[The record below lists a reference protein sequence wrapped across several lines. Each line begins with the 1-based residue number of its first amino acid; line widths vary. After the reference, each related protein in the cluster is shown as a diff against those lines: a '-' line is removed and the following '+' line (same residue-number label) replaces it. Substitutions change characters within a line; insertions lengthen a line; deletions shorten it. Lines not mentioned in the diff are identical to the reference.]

1 MADTPQDSGEPLG
14 DVVVVGSVAGSL
26 DNLPKSSLTSDTGGT
41 TTEYDQAILFIHG
54 IGDQKPGDTF
64 KAMVNPLEKEWEKDG
79 LKIEALNNK
88 SKKGQVGKKSPL
100 VESDIQLSGAYSKKV
115 ALREVYWH
123 GEENDFSTMPPK
135 KKFRSRLKKIKLM
148 QKATRKRYLKYISN
162 KFLPCLI
169 DNILIIVGV
178 IQILLLKLLQFRL
191 STIALIL
198 VSVFFLSDF
207 NSINRLSQD
216 GGNETN
222 MDKAYDALYPL
233 ISLIIWPTILVF
245 ILYKFTKI
253 RKLYRQIKSC
263 AMGSNSAQVDKVS
276 KDIMNILNKS
286 KSVLIV
292 AHSMGGYLS
301 HEALSRDSIREHLE
315 SEKDKHISLC
325 GLGSGLGPMLVIK
338 KYKKSNLFA
347 KFVFPVFL
355 LLAFFLY
362 VALWINLWVNL
373 IVSFIDPTKGARIF
387 YFNDWKFSA
396 SKKINVDIINLS
408 YELTT
413 VNPVHTAILCVIL
426 LVIFRFLILI
436 PTFKYYNSKELNF
449 NSLDKNNHREFYYVS
464 DFVGNTS
471 RYAYPK
477 GVGQEMLG
485 NPFLSTGKNEKTQL
499 YKILLGIV
507 IRRFFYSHDAGYYFK
522 STRLINFLKECSL
535 SGVNPKTFSAKDYK
549 PFCLWGVYCVALLGG
564 TWIFYSILKG
574 NQASQST
581 LIGVTI
587 IYFPLIIFCTWIV
600 YCLGYVAFHIIALI
614 ELKILHRFPCL
625 ERSKNSNMVAAVTA
639 VDEDLFPAYLLF
651 QFMILCL
658 IPPFFTVFYPEI
670 FNFFNPIFKALIL
683 FAFWILLVFISF
695 YSSIKLSLF
704 MRKKN

>member
-1 MADTPQDSGEPLG
+1 
-14 DVVVVGSVAGSL
+14 
-26 DNLPKSSLTSDTGGT
+26 
-41 TTEYDQAILFIHG
+41 
-54 IGDQKPGDTF
+54 
-64 KAMVNPLEKEWEKDG
+64 
-79 LKIEALNNK
+79 
-88 SKKGQVGKKSPL
+88 
-100 VESDIQLSGAYSKKV
+100 
-115 ALREVYWH
+115 
-123 GEENDFSTMPPK
+123 
-135 KKFRSRLKKIKLM
+135 M

-162 KFLPCLI
+162 KFLLCLI
-169 DNILIIVGV
+169 DNILIIAGV

-191 STIALIL
+191 STVAFIL

-253 RKLYRQIKSC
+253 NKLYGQIKSC
-263 AMGSNSAQVDKVS
+263 AMGSNSTQVDKVS

-355 LLAFFLY
+355 LLSFFLY

-387 YFNDWKFSA
+387 YFNDWKFRA
-396 SKKINVDIINLS
+396 DKKINVDIINLS
-408 YELTT
+408 CELTT
-413 VNPVHTAILCVIL
+413 VNPVHAAIFCVIL

-471 RYAYPK
+471 RYTYPK

-535 SGVNPKTFSAKDYK
+535 SGLNPKTFSAKDYK

-564 TWIFYSILKG
+564 TWIFYSILEG

-600 YCLGYVAFHIIALI
+600 YCLGYVAFHVIALM
-614 ELKILHRFPCL
+614 ELKIIHRFPCL
-625 ERSKNSNMVAAVTA
+625 ERSKNSNMVTAVTA

-658 IPPFFTVFYPEI
+658 IPPFVTVFYPEI
-670 FNFFNPIFKALIL
+670 FNFFDPIFKALIL

-695 YSSIKLSLF
+695 YSSIKLFLF

>member
-1 MADTPQDSGEPLG
+1 MADTPQDSGPPLG
-14 DVVVVGSVAGSL
+14 EDVGSVAGSL
-26 DNLPKSSLTSDTGGT
+26 DNLPKSSMTSDTGGT

-64 KAMVNPLEKEWEKDG
+64 KAMVSPLEKEWKKDG
-79 LKIEALNNK
+79 LKIEVLNNK

-123 GEENDFSTMPPK
+123 GEENNFSTMSSK
-135 KKFRSRLKKIKLM
+135 KNFRNRLKKIKLM
-148 QKATRKRYLKYISN
+148 QKAARKRYLKYI
-162 KFLPCLI
+162 FI
-169 DNILIIVGV
+169 DNILNIVGV
-178 IQILLLKLLQFRL
+178 IQIILLKLLQFRL
-191 STIALIL
+191 TTIAFIL

-207 NSINRLSQD
+207 NSINKLSQD
-216 GGNETN
+216 SGSETN
-222 MDKAYDALYPL
+222 VDKVYDALYPF
-233 ISLIIWPTILVF
+233 ISLMIWPIIFVF
-245 ILYKFTKI
+245 ILYKFAMI
-253 RKLYRQIKSC
+253 SKLYGQIKSC

-301 HEALSRDSIREHLE
+301 YEALSRDSIRKHLE

-347 KFVFPVFL
+347 KFAFPIFL
-355 LLAFFLY
+355 PLSFFLY
-362 VALWINLWVNL
+362 VTLWINLWVNL
-373 IVSFIDPTKGARIF
+373 IVSFINSTKGTRIF
-387 YFNDWKFSA
+387 YFNDWKFNTD
-396 SKKINVDIINLS
+396 KKISVDSIFFNFS
-408 YELTT
+408 YDLTAI
-413 VNPVHTAILCVIL
+413 NPVHTAIFCGVLLAIL
-426 LVIFRFLILI
+426 RFFILI

-485 NPFLSTGKNEKTQL
+485 NPFFSTGQNEKTQL
-499 YKILLGIV
+499 CKILLGIV
-507 IRRFFYSHDAGYYFK
+507 IRRFFYSHGAGYYFK
-522 STRLINFLKECSL
+522 SMRLINFLKECSL

-549 PFCLWGVYCVALLGG
+549 PFCLWGVYCVALSGG
-564 TWIFYSILKG
+564 TWMFYSILEG
-574 NQASQST
+574 NQANQST

-600 YCLGYVAFHIIALI
+600 YCLGYIAFHVIALM
-614 ELKILHRFPCL
+614 ELKILQRFPRL
-625 ERSKNSNMVAAVTA
+625 EGSKKSNVVTAVTA
-639 VDEDLFPAYLLF
+639 VDEDFFLAYLLF
-651 QFMILCL
+651 QFMMLCL
-658 IPPFFTVFYPEI
+658 IPPFITVFHHEI
-670 FNFFNPIFKALIL
+670 FNFLHPIFKILIL
-683 FAFWILLVFISF
+683 FGLLIPFIFISF
-695 YSSIKLSLF
+695 YLIIKLLLF
-704 MRKKN
+704 MRKIMRKKKLNR